1 MSVASI
7 TAAVSQWPTRIGDW
21 FRRRTRSGG
30 RTTSS
35 RSSRLPHASA
45 TSAGEFDMTMLWV
58 IAMLVAVGL
67 LMVYSSSIASAS
79 ESKFT
84 RFSPTYFFGRQCV
97 FVLIGSVLAL
107 FVFDTSVRTWER
119 IAPYVFFVA
128 LALVILV
135 LIPGIGRV
143 VNGAR
148 RWIPVGPFS
157 LQPSELMKFAMVL
170 FAARYA
176 VTKVNVL
183 HAAQPLNQ
191 SLLRGL
197 GPFLLIALLVSVAL
211 LREPDFGATLV
222 VLSTGLLIL
231 FMAGLDHRLVMPVV
245 LLGLIAAIALV
256 WLEPY
261 RLERIFGFLDPWKEE
276 FGKGYQLT
284 QSLMA
289 IGRGGLFGLGLG
301 AGVSKHYYLPE
312 AHTDFIL
319 AVTAEELG
327 LVGVCVVIG
336 AFAWLTWRA
345 FAIGREARQL
355 EQPFAALVA
364 QGIGTLFGIQSLIN
378 IAVNMGFAPTKG
390 LTLPLMSYGGS
401 GMVASLITLSVL
413 LRIDWENRRLSRGF
427 KV

>member
-1 MSVASI
+1 MAQSSI
-7 TAAVSQWPTRIGDW
+7 VSNLGRWPTHARAW
-21 FRRRTRSGG
+21 MSSLFKPNAAPTTRG
-30 RTTSS
+30 
-35 RSSRLPHASA
+35 ASLS
-45 TSAGEFDMTMLWV
+45 TDEFDLKIIWV
-58 IAMLVAVGL
+58 AALLVALGL

-79 ESKFT
+79 ESRFT
-84 RFSPTYFFGRQCV
+84 RYSPTYFFSRQCL
-97 FVLIGSVLAL
+97 FVLIGAVLAL
-107 FVFDTSVRTWER
+107 FVFDTSLKTWER
-119 IAPYVFFVA
+119 IAPMVFIVA
-128 LALVILV
+128 CVLIVAV
-135 LIPGIGRV
+135 LIPHVGRK
-143 VNGAR
+143 VNGAM
-148 RWIPVGPFS
+148 RWIPLGPFS
-157 LQPSELMKFAMVL
+157 LQPSELMKLAMVL

-176 VTKVNVL
+176 VTKADVL
-183 HAAQPLNQ
+183 HAAQPLKQ
-191 SLLRGL
+191 SLLQGL
-197 GPFLLIALLVSVAL
+197 GPFLLIALVVSAVL

-231 FMAGLDHRLVMPVV
+231 FMAGLDHRLVLPVV
-245 LLGLIAAIALV
+245 VLGLIAAVALV

-289 IGRGGLFGLGLG
+289 IGRGGIFGLGLG

-327 LVGVCVVIG
+327 LVGVFGVVG
-336 AFAWLTWRA
+336 AYAWLTWRA
-345 FAIGREARQL
+345 FAIGKEARRL

-401 GMVASLITLSVL
+401 GMIASLVTLSVL
-413 LRIDWENRRLSRGF
+413 VRVDWENRRLLRGF

>member
-1 MSVASI
+1 MMTLKSVGALPREWS
-7 TAAVSQWPTRIGDW
+7 TRFSAMMTPGTSRAKPRGAVS
-21 FRRRTRSGG
+21 
-30 RTTSS
+30 
-35 RSSRLPHASA
+35 
-45 TSAGEFDMTMLWV
+45 GEFDIAMLWV
-58 IAMLVAVGL
+58 VALLVAVGL

-79 ESKFT
+79 ESRFT
-84 RFSPTYFFGRQCV
+84 RSSATYFLFRQSL
-97 FVLIGSVLAL
+97 FALIGAVLAL
-107 FVFDTSVRTWER
+107 FVFDTSLRTWER
-119 IAPYVFFVA
+119 ITPYVFGVA
-128 LALVILV
+128 LLLILLV
-135 LIPGIGRV
+135 LIPGIGRK
-143 VNGAR
+143 VNGAS
-148 RWIPVGPFS
+148 RWIGLGPFG
-157 LQPSELMKFAMVL
+157 LQPSELMKLTMVL

-176 VTKVNVL
+176 VTKRDLL
-183 HAAQPLNQ
+183 HAAQPITQ
-191 SLLRGL
+191 SLMKGL
-197 GPFLLIALLVSVAL
+197 GPFLLIALLVSVLL
-211 LREPDFGATLV
+211 LREPDFGATMV

-231 FMAGLDHRLVMPVV
+231 FMAGLDYRLVLPVV
-245 LLGLIAAIALV
+245 VVGLAAAVALV

-289 IGRGGLFGLGLG
+289 IGRGGIFGLGLG

-327 LVGVCVVIG
+327 LVGVFIVIG
-336 AFAWLTWRA
+336 AYAWLVWRA

-401 GMVASLITLSVL
+401 GMIMSLVTLSVL

>member
-1 MSVASI
+1 MSAGGGIGSRLAGAWSTWRASLPWQQSGGARTGRHRGAA
-7 TAAVSQWPTRIGDW
+7 TAA
-21 FRRRTRSGG
+21 
-30 RTTSS
+30 
-35 RSSRLPHASA
+35 
-45 TSAGEFDMTMLWV
+45 EFDATLIWV
-58 IAMLVAVGL
+58 VALLVAIGL

-79 ESKFT
+79 ESRMT
-84 RFSPTYFFGRQCV
+84 RGSSTYFLLRQCM
-97 FVLIGSVLAL
+97 FVVIGVVLAL
-107 FVFDTSVRTWER
+107 FVFDTPVRTWER
-119 IAPYVFFVA
+119 IAPVVFVIACVLIVA
-128 LALVILV
+128 V
-135 LIPGIGRV
+135 LIPGIGRK

-148 RWIPVGPFS
+148 RWIPLGPFS
-157 LQPSELMKFAMVL
+157 LQPSEIMKFAMIL

-176 VTKVNVL
+176 VTKAAVI
-183 HAAQPLNQ
+183 HAAQPIKQ
-191 SLLRGL
+191 SLVNGL
-197 GPFLLIALLVSVAL
+197 GPFLLIALAVSVVL

-231 FMAGLDHRLVMPVV
+231 FMAGLDHRLVLPVV
-245 LLGLIAAIALV
+245 VVGLVAAVALV
-256 WLEPY
+256 WFEPY
-261 RLERIFGFLDPWKEE
+261 RLERFFGFIDPWKEE
-276 FGKGYQLT
+276 FGSGYQLT

-289 IGRGGLFGLGLG
+289 IGRGGILGLGLG

-327 LVGVCVVIG
+327 LIGVCLVVG

-345 FAIGREARQL
+345 FAIGREARRL

-401 GMVASLITLSVL
+401 GMIASLVTLSVL
-413 LRIDWENRRLSRGF
+413 LRIDWENRRLDRGF

>member
-1 MSVASI
+1 MMTLKHIGGLLRDLAARFSAMLNPATPRATQRGAAS
-7 TAAVSQWPTRIGDW
+7 
-21 FRRRTRSGG
+21 
-30 RTTSS
+30 
-35 RSSRLPHASA
+35 
-45 TSAGEFDMTMLWV
+45 GEFDIAMLWV
-58 IAMLVAVGL
+58 VALLVAVGL

-79 ESKFT
+79 ESRFT
-84 RFSPTYFFGRQCV
+84 RSSATYYLLRQCL
-97 FVLIGSVLAL
+97 FVVIGAVVSL
-107 FVFDTSVRTWER
+107 FVFDTSMRTWER
-119 IAPYVFFVA
+119 IAPYVFGFSV
-128 LALVILV
+128 LLLVLV
-135 LIPGIGRV
+135 LIPGIGRK
-143 VNGAR
+143 VNGAS
-148 RWIPVGPFS
+148 RWIGLGPFG
-157 LQPSELMKFAMVL
+157 LQPSELMKLAMVL

-176 VTKVNVL
+176 VTKRDVL
-183 HAAQPLNQ
+183 HAAQPLKQ
-191 SLLRGL
+191 SLLKGL
-197 GPFLLIALLVSVAL
+197 GPFLLLALLVSVLL
-211 LREPDFGATLV
+211 LREPDFGATMV

-231 FMAGLDHRLVMPVV
+231 FMAGLDYRLVMPVV
-245 LLGLIAAIALV
+245 VVGLVAAVALV

-289 IGRGGLFGLGLG
+289 IGRGGIFGLGLG

-327 LVGVCVVIG
+327 LIGVFIVIG
-336 AFAWLTWRA
+336 AYAWLVWRA

-401 GMVASLITLSVL
+401 GMIASLVTLSVL
-413 LRIDWENRRLSRGF
+413 LRIDWENRRLARGF
-427 KV
+427 KI

>member
-1 MSVASI
+1 MALKSLAAWQRDWSDRVAAS
-7 TAAVSQWPTRIGDW
+7 TSPTP
-21 FRRRTRSGG
+21 
-30 RTTSS
+30 S
-35 RSSRLPHASA
+35 RSAAS
-45 TSAGEFDMTMLWV
+45 SAASSEFDVKMLWV
-58 IAMLVAVGL
+58 VALLVAVGL

-79 ESKFT
+79 ESRFT
-84 RFSPTYFFGRQCV
+84 RLSSTYFLFRQCL
-97 FVLIGSVLAL
+97 FVLIGAVLAL
-107 FVFDTSVRTWER
+107 FVFDTSLRSWER
-119 IAPYVFFVA
+119 IAPYVFGI
-128 LALVILV
+128 ALVMVLLV
-135 LIPGIGRV
+135 LIPGIGRK
-143 VNGAR
+143 VNGAS
-148 RWIPVGPFS
+148 RWIPLGPFS
-157 LQPSELMKFAMVL
+157 LQPSELMKFAMVI

-176 VTKVNVL
+176 VTKVDLL
-183 HAAQPLNQ
+183 HAAQPLKQ
-191 SLLRGL
+191 SLLKGL
-197 GPFLLIALLVSVAL
+197 GPFLLIALLVSVLL
-211 LREPDFGATLV
+211 LREPDFGATMV

-231 FMAGLDHRLVMPVV
+231 FMAGLDHRLVLPVV
-245 LLGLIAAIALV
+245 VIGLVAAVALV

-289 IGRGGLFGLGLG
+289 IGRGGIFGLGLG

-327 LVGVCVVIG
+327 LLGVFVIIG
-336 AFAWLTWRA
+336 AYGWLVWRA
-345 FAIGREARQL
+345 FAIGREARHL
-355 EQPFAALVA
+355 EQTFSALVA

-401 GMVASLITLSVL
+401 GMIASLVTLSVL
-413 LRIDWENRRLSRGF
+413 LRIDWENRRLARGF

>member
-1 MSVASI
+1 MSVVSI
-7 TAAVSQWPTRIGDW
+7 TSAVLQWPARVGSW
-21 FRRRTRSGG
+21 FRQRAGMSTGG

-35 RSSRLPHASA
+35 RSSAASV
-45 TSAGEFDMTMLWV
+45 GEFDITMLWV

-84 RFSPTYFFGRQCV
+84 RFSPTYFFVRQCL

-119 IAPYVFFVA
+119 IAPYVFVIA
-128 LALVILV
+128 LVLVILV

-148 RWIPVGPFS
+148 RWIPLGPFS

-183 HAAQPLNQ
+183 HAAQPLKQ
-191 SLLRGL
+191 SLLQGL

-245 LLGLIAAIALV
+245 VLGLIAAIALV

-327 LVGVCVVIG
+327 LVGVFVVVG

>member
-1 MSVASI
+1 MAQSSI
-7 TAAVSQWPTRIGDW
+7 LLAVGQWPMRVGAWMSSLLKPGAAPTTRG
-21 FRRRTRSGG
+21 
-30 RTTSS
+30 
-35 RSSRLPHASA
+35 ASVN
-45 TSAGEFDMTMLWV
+45 TDEFDLKIIWV
-58 IAMLVAVGL
+58 AALLVALGL

-79 ESKFT
+79 ESRFT
-84 RFSPTYFFGRQCV
+84 RYSPTYFFSRQCL
-97 FVLIGSVLAL
+97 FVLIGAVLAL
-107 FVFDTSVRTWER
+107 FVFDTSLKTWER
-119 IAPYVFFVA
+119 IAPVVFIVA
-128 LALVILV
+128 SVLIVAV
-135 LIPGIGRV
+135 LIPHVGRK
-143 VNGAR
+143 VNGAM
-148 RWIPVGPFS
+148 RWIPLGPFS
-157 LQPSELMKFAMVL
+157 LQPSELMKLAMVL

-176 VTKVNVL
+176 VNKADVL
-183 HAAQPLNQ
+183 HAAQPLKQ
-191 SLLRGL
+191 SLLKGL
-197 GPFLLIALLVSVAL
+197 GPFLLIALVVSALL

-231 FMAGLDHRLVMPVV
+231 FMAGLDHRLVLPVV
-245 LLGLIAAIALV
+245 VLGLVAAIALV

-289 IGRGGLFGLGLG
+289 IGRGGIFGLGLG

-327 LVGVCVVIG
+327 LVGVFVVVG

-345 FAIGREARQL
+345 FAIGKEARRL

-401 GMVASLITLSVL
+401 GMIASLVTLSVL
-413 LRIDWENRRLSRGF
+413 VRIDWENRRLLRGF

>member
-1 MSVASI
+1 MTLKRVGALPRKW
-7 TAAVSQWPTRIGDW
+7 AVRLGALMTPGTTRAKPRGSG
-21 FRRRTRSGG
+21 RS
-30 RTTSS
+30 
-35 RSSRLPHASA
+35 
-45 TSAGEFDMTMLWV
+45 EFDVAMLWV
-58 IAMLVAVGL
+58 VALLVAVGL

-79 ESKFT
+79 ESRLT
-84 RFSPTYFFGRQCV
+84 RSSATYFLSRQCL

-107 FVFDTSVRTWER
+107 FVFDTSLRTWER
-119 IAPYVFFVA
+119 IAPYVFGAA
-128 LALVILV
+128 LLMILLV
-135 LIPGIGRV
+135 LIPGIGRK
-143 VNGAR
+143 VNGAS
-148 RWIPVGPFS
+148 RWIPLGPFS
-157 LQPSELMKFAMVL
+157 LQPSELMKLAMVL

-176 VTKVNVL
+176 VTKRDLL
-183 HAAQPLNQ
+183 HAAQPLKQ
-191 SLLRGL
+191 SLLKGL
-197 GPFLLIALLVSVAL
+197 GPFLLLALLVSVLL
-211 LREPDFGATLV
+211 LREPDFGATMV

-231 FMAGLDHRLVMPVV
+231 FMAGLDYRLVLPVV
-245 LLGLIAAIALV
+245 ILGLIAAVALV

-289 IGRGGLFGLGLG
+289 IGRGGIFGLGLG

-327 LVGVCVVIG
+327 LVGVFIIIG
-336 AFAWLTWRA
+336 AYAWLVWRA
-345 FAIGREARQL
+345 FSIGREARQL

-401 GMVASLITLSVL
+401 GMIASLVTLSVL
-413 LRIDWENRRLSRGF
+413 LRIDWENRRLARGF

>member
-1 MSVASI
+1 MAQNSI
-7 TAAVSQWPTRIGDW
+7 VSSLGQWPTRAGVW
-21 FRRRTRSGG
+21 LSSLFKPSAAPTTRG
-30 RTTSS
+30 TSVS
-35 RSSRLPHASA
+35 
-45 TSAGEFDMTMLWV
+45 TDEFDLKIIWV
-58 IAMLVAVGL
+58 AALLVALGL

-79 ESKFT
+79 ESRFT
-84 RFSPTYFFGRQCV
+84 RYSPTYFFSRQCL
-97 FVLIGSVLAL
+97 FVLIGAVLAL
-107 FVFDTSVRTWER
+107 FVFDTSLKTWER
-119 IAPYVFFVA
+119 IAPMVFIVA
-128 LALVILV
+128 CVLIVAV
-135 LIPGIGRV
+135 LIPHVGRK
-143 VNGAR
+143 VNGAM
-148 RWIPVGPFS
+148 RWIPLGPFS
-157 LQPSELMKFAMVL
+157 LQPSELMKLAMVL

-176 VTKVNVL
+176 VNKVDVL
-183 HAAQPLNQ
+183 HAAQPLKQ
-191 SLLRGL
+191 SLLKGL
-197 GPFLLIALLVSVAL
+197 GPFLLIALIVSALL

-231 FMAGLDHRLVMPVV
+231 FMAGLDHRLVLPVV
-245 LLGLIAAIALV
+245 VIGLVAAVALV

-289 IGRGGLFGLGLG
+289 IGRGGIFGLGLG

-327 LVGVCVVIG
+327 LVGVFVVVG

-345 FAIGREARQL
+345 FAIGKEARRL

-401 GMVASLITLSVL
+401 GMIASLVTLSVL
-413 LRIDWENRRLSRGF
+413 VRVDWENRRLLRGF

>member
-1 MSVASI
+1 MAQSSI
-7 TAAVSQWPTRIGDW
+7 LFTVTQWPVRAGAWMSSLFKPGAAPTTRG
-21 FRRRTRSGG
+21 
-30 RTTSS
+30 
-35 RSSRLPHASA
+35 ASVS
-45 TSAGEFDMTMLWV
+45 TDEFDLKIIWV
-58 IAMLVAVGL
+58 VALLVALGL

-79 ESKFT
+79 ESRFT
-84 RFSPTYFFGRQCV
+84 RYSPTYFFSRQCL
-97 FVLIGSVLAL
+97 FVLIGAVLAL
-107 FVFDTSVRTWER
+107 FVFDTSMKTWER
-119 IAPYVFFVA
+119 IAPMVFIVA
-128 LALVILV
+128 CVLIVAV
-135 LIPGIGRV
+135 LIPHVGRK
-143 VNGAR
+143 VNGAM
-148 RWIPVGPFS
+148 RWIPLGPFS
-157 LQPSELMKFAMVL
+157 LQPSELMKLAMVL

-176 VTKVNVL
+176 VTKADVL
-183 HAAQPLNQ
+183 HAAQPLKQ
-191 SLLRGL
+191 SVLKGL
-197 GPFLLIALLVSVAL
+197 GPFLLIALVVSALL

-231 FMAGLDHRLVMPVV
+231 FMAGLDHRVVLPVL
-245 LLGLIAAIALV
+245 LLGLCSAVALV

-261 RLERIFGFLDPWKEE
+261 RLDRILPFLDPWKEE

-289 IGRGGLFGLGLG
+289 IGRGGIFGLGLG

-319 AVTAEELG
+319 AVAAEELG
-327 LVGVCVVIG
+327 LIGVFVIVG

-345 FAIGREARQL
+345 FAIGKEARRL

-364 QGIGTLFGIQSLIN
+364 QGIGTLFGIQALIN

-401 GMVASLITLSVL
+401 GMIASLVTLSVL
-413 LRIDWENRRLSRGF
+413 LRVDWENRRLLRGF

>member
-1 MSVASI
+1 MSVVGMTS
-7 TAAVSQWPTRIGDW
+7 AVSQWPTRIGDW
-21 FRRRTRSGG
+21 FRQRAGMSTGG

-35 RSSRLPHASA
+35 RSSTASV
-45 TSAGEFDMTMLWV
+45 GEFDVSMLWV

-84 RFSPTYFFGRQCV
+84 RLSPTYFFARQCL

-119 IAPYVFFVA
+119 IAPYVFIIAVV
-128 LALVILV
+128 LVILV

-148 RWIPVGPFS
+148 RWIPLGPFS

-183 HAAQPLNQ
+183 HAAQPLKQ
-191 SLLRGL
+191 SLLKGL

-245 LLGLIAAIALV
+245 VLGLIAAIALV

-327 LVGVCVVIG
+327 LVGVFVVVG

-345 FAIGREARQL
+345 FAIGREARLL

>member
-1 MSVASI
+1 MMTLKRVGALPRQWAARFSAKMKPG
-7 TAAVSQWPTRIGDW
+7 TARKTPRGAAI
-21 FRRRTRSGG
+21 
-30 RTTSS
+30 
-35 RSSRLPHASA
+35 
-45 TSAGEFDMTMLWV
+45 GEFDTTILWV
-58 IAMLVAVGL
+58 VALLVAVGL

-79 ESKFT
+79 ESRFT
-84 RFSPTYFFGRQCV
+84 RSSATYFLSRQCL

-107 FVFDTSVRTWER
+107 FVFDTSMRTWER
-119 IAPYVFFVA
+119 IAPYVFGIAVLLIA
-128 LALVILV
+128 LV
-135 LIPGIGRV
+135 LIPGIGRK
-143 VNGAR
+143 VNGAS
-148 RWIPVGPFS
+148 RWIPLGPFS
-157 LQPSELMKFAMVL
+157 LQPSELMKLAMVL

-176 VTKVNVL
+176 VTKRDLL
-183 HAAQPLNQ
+183 HAAQPLKQ
-191 SLLRGL
+191 SLLKGL
-197 GPFLLIALLVSVAL
+197 GPFLLLALLVSVL
-211 LREPDFGATLV
+211 LLGEPDFGATMV

-231 FMAGLDHRLVMPVV
+231 FMAGLDYRLVLPVV
-245 LLGLIAAIALV
+245 VLGLIAAVALV

-289 IGRGGLFGLGLG
+289 IGRGGIFGLGLG

-327 LVGVCVVIG
+327 LVGVFIVIG
-336 AFAWLTWRA
+336 AYAWLVWRA

-401 GMVASLITLSVL
+401 GMIASLVTLSVL
-413 LRIDWENRRLSRGF
+413 LRIDWENRRLARGF

>member
-1 MSVASI
+1 MSSLFKPNAAPTTRGASLS
-7 TAAVSQWPTRIGDW
+7 TD
-21 FRRRTRSGG
+21 
-30 RTTSS
+30 
-35 RSSRLPHASA
+35 
-45 TSAGEFDMTMLWV
+45 EFDLKIIWV
-58 IAMLVAVGL
+58 AVLLVALGL

-79 ESKFT
+79 ESRFT
-84 RFSPTYFFGRQCV
+84 RYSPTYFFSRQCL
-97 FVLIGSVLAL
+97 FVLIGAVLAL
-107 FVFDTSVRTWER
+107 FVFDTSLKTWER
-119 IAPYVFFVA
+119 IAPLVFIVA
-128 LALVILV
+128 CVLIVAV
-135 LIPGIGRV
+135 LIPHVGRK
-143 VNGAR
+143 VNGAM
-148 RWIPVGPFS
+148 RWIPLGPFS
-157 LQPSELMKFAMVL
+157 LQPSELMKLAMVL

-176 VTKVNVL
+176 VTKADVL
-183 HAAQPLNQ
+183 HAAQPLKQ
-191 SLLRGL
+191 SLLQGL
-197 GPFLLIALLVSVAL
+197 GPFLLIALVVSALL

-231 FMAGLDHRLVMPVV
+231 FMAGLDHRLVLPVV
-245 LLGLIAAIALV
+245 VLGLIAAVALV

-289 IGRGGLFGLGLG
+289 IGRGGIFGLGLG

-327 LVGVCVVIG
+327 LVGVFFVVG
-336 AFAWLTWRA
+336 AYAWLTWRA
-345 FAIGREARQL
+345 FAIGKEARRL

-401 GMVASLITLSVL
+401 GMIASLVTLSVL
-413 LRIDWENRRLSRGF
+413 VRVDWENRRLLRGF

>member
-1 MSVASI
+1 MMTLRSVGALPRTWVARLSAMM
-7 TAAVSQWPTRIGDW
+7 TPETTRAKARGAVS
-21 FRRRTRSGG
+21 
-30 RTTSS
+30 
-35 RSSRLPHASA
+35 
-45 TSAGEFDMTMLWV
+45 GEFDIAMLWV
-58 IAMLVAVGL
+58 IALLVAVGL

-79 ESKFT
+79 ESRFT
-84 RFSPTYFFGRQCV
+84 RSSATYFLFRQSL

-107 FVFDTSVRTWER
+107 FVFDTSLRTWER
-119 IAPYVFFVA
+119 IAPYVFGVA
-128 LALVILV
+128 FLLILIV
-135 LIPGIGRV
+135 LIPGIGRK
-143 VNGAR
+143 VNGAS
-148 RWIPVGPFS
+148 RWIPLGPFS
-157 LQPSELMKFAMVL
+157 LQPSELMKLAMVL

-176 VTKVNVL
+176 VTKRDLL
-183 HAAQPLNQ
+183 HAAQPLTQ
-191 SLLRGL
+191 SLLKGL
-197 GPFLLIALLVSVAL
+197 GPFLLIALLVSVLL
-211 LREPDFGATLV
+211 LREPDFGATMV

-231 FMAGLDHRLVMPVV
+231 FMAGLDYRLVLPVV
-245 LLGLIAAIALV
+245 VLGLIAAVALV

-289 IGRGGLFGLGLG
+289 IGRGGIFGLGLG

-327 LVGVCVVIG
+327 LVGVFIVIG
-336 AFAWLTWRA
+336 AYAWLVWRA

-401 GMVASLITLSVL
+401 GMIASLVTLSVL
-413 LRIDWENRRLSRGF
+413 LRIDWENRRLARGF

>member
-1 MSVASI
+1 MALKSLAAWQRDWSDRVAAS
-7 TAAVSQWPTRIGDW
+7 TSPTP
-21 FRRRTRSGG
+21 
-30 RTTSS
+30 S
-35 RSSRLPHASA
+35 RSAAS
-45 TSAGEFDMTMLWV
+45 SAASSEFDVKMLWV
-58 IAMLVAVGL
+58 VALLVAVGL

-79 ESKFT
+79 ESRFT
-84 RFSPTYFFGRQCV
+84 RLSSTYFLFRQCL
-97 FVLIGSVLAL
+97 FVLIGAVLAL
-107 FVFDTSVRTWER
+107 FVFDTSLRTWER
-119 IAPYVFFVA
+119 IAPYVFGI
-128 LALVILV
+128 ALVMVLLV
-135 LIPGIGRV
+135 LIPGIGRK
-143 VNGAR
+143 VNGAS
-148 RWIPVGPFS
+148 RWIPLGPFS
-157 LQPSELMKFAMVL
+157 LQPSELMKFAMVI

-176 VTKVNVL
+176 VTKVDLL
-183 HAAQPLNQ
+183 HAAQPLKQ
-191 SLLRGL
+191 SLLKGL
-197 GPFLLIALLVSVAL
+197 GPFLLIALLVSVLL
-211 LREPDFGATLV
+211 LREPDFGATMV

-231 FMAGLDHRLVMPVV
+231 FMAGLDHRLVLPVV
-245 LLGLIAAIALV
+245 VIGLVAAVALV

-289 IGRGGLFGLGLG
+289 IGRGGIFGLGLG

-327 LVGVCVVIG
+327 LLGVFVIIG
-336 AFAWLTWRA
+336 AYGWLVWRA
-345 FAIGREARQL
+345 FAIGREARHL
-355 EQPFAALVA
+355 EQPFSALVA

-401 GMVASLITLSVL
+401 GMIASLVTLSVL
-413 LRIDWENRRLSRGF
+413 LRIDWENRRLARGF

>member
-1 MSVASI
+1 MTTRNTVLSNRQWSQRL
-7 TAAVSQWPTRIGDW
+7 AAWLNPGS
-21 FRRRTRSGG
+21 TRSALAHEP
-30 RTTSS
+30 SS
-35 RSSRLPHASA
+35 
-45 TSAGEFDMTMLWV
+45 EFDVRLLWV
-58 IAMLVAVGL
+58 VTLLVAVGL

-79 ESKFT
+79 ESRFT
-84 RFSPTYFFGRQCV
+84 RLSPTYFLFRQCL
-97 FVLIGSVLAL
+97 FVLIGAVLAL

-119 IAPYVFFVA
+119 MAPYIFGVA
-128 LALVILV
+128 VLLILLV

-148 RWIPVGPFS
+148 RWIPLGPFS
-157 LQPSELMKFAMVL
+157 LQPSELMKFAMVI

-176 VTKVNVL
+176 VTKADVL
-183 HAAQPLNQ
+183 HAAQPLRQ
-191 SLLRGL
+191 SLMKGL
-197 GPFLLIALLVSVAL
+197 GPFLLIALLVSVLL
-211 LREPDFGATLV
+211 LREPDFGATMV
-222 VLSTGLLIL
+222 VLCTGLLIL
-231 FMAGLDHRLVMPVV
+231 FMAGLDHRLVLPVV
-245 LLGLIAAIALV
+245 VLGLIAAVALV

-327 LVGVCVVIG
+327 LVGVFVVIAAYG
-336 AFAWLTWRA
+336 WLVWRA

-401 GMVASLITLSVL
+401 GMIASLVTLSVL
-413 LRIDWENRRLSRGF
+413 LRIDWENRRLARGF

>member
-1 MSVASI
+1 MS
-7 TAAVSQWPTRIGDW
+7 
-21 FRRRTRSGG
+21 
-30 RTTSS
+30 
-35 RSSRLPHASA
+35 SA
-45 TSAGEFDMTMLWV
+45 TSLTTRLSGVWSAWRGALPLHRSAAASTARNRGAATPAEFDATLIWV
-58 IAMLVAVGL
+58 VALLVAIGL

-79 ESKFT
+79 ESRMT
-84 RFSPTYFFGRQCV
+84 RNSATYFLWRQCM
-97 FVLIGSVLAL
+97 FVVIGAVLAL
-107 FVFDTSVRTWER
+107 FVFDTPVRTWER
-119 IAPYVFFVA
+119 IAPIVFVIAGVLIVA
-128 LALVILV
+128 V
-135 LIPGIGRV
+135 LIPGIGRK

-148 RWIPVGPFS
+148 RWIPLGPFS
-157 LQPSELMKFAMVL
+157 LQPSEIMKFAMIL

-176 VTKVNVL
+176 VTKAAVI
-183 HAAQPLNQ
+183 HAAQPIKQ
-191 SLLRGL
+191 SLVNGL
-197 GPFLLIALLVSVAL
+197 GPFLLIALAVSVVL

-231 FMAGLDHRLVMPVV
+231 FMAGLDHRLVLPVV
-245 LLGLIAAIALV
+245 AVGLVAAVALV
-256 WLEPY
+256 WFEPY
-261 RLERIFGFLDPWKEE
+261 RLERFFGFIDPWKEE
-276 FGKGYQLT
+276 FGSGYQLT

-289 IGRGGLFGLGLG
+289 IGRGGIFGLGLG

-327 LVGVCVVIG
+327 LIGVCLVVG

-345 FAIGREARQL
+345 FAIGREARRL

-401 GMVASLITLSVL
+401 GMIASLVTLSVL
-413 LRIDWENRRLSRGF
+413 LRIDWENRRLDRGF

>member
-1 MSVASI
+1 M
-7 TAAVSQWPTRIGDW
+7 
-21 FRRRTRSGG
+21 
-30 RTTSS
+30 
-35 RSSRLPHASA
+35 
-45 TSAGEFDMTMLWV
+45 
-58 IAMLVAVGL
+58 
-67 LMVYSSSIASAS
+67 
-79 ESKFT
+79 
-84 RFSPTYFFGRQCV
+84 
-97 FVLIGSVLAL
+97 
-107 FVFDTSVRTWER
+107 FDTSVRTWER
-119 IAPYVFFVA
+119 IAPYVFVVA
-128 LALVILV
+128 VVLVIVV

-148 RWIPVGPFS
+148 RWIPLGPFS

-176 VTKVNVL
+176 VTKVSVL
-183 HAAQPLNQ
+183 HAAQPLKQ
-191 SLLRGL
+191 SLLKGL

-245 LLGLIAAIALV
+245 VLGLIAAIALV

-312 AHTDFIL
+312 AHTDFIQ
-319 AVTAEELG
+319 
-327 LVGVCVVIG
+327 
-336 AFAWLTWRA
+336 
-345 FAIGREARQL
+345 IGRAH
-355 EQPFAALVA
+355 V
-364 QGIGTLFGIQSLIN
+364 
-378 IAVNMGFAPTKG
+378 
-390 LTLPLMSYGGS
+390 
-401 GMVASLITLSVL
+401 
-413 LRIDWENRRLSRGF
+413 
-427 KV
+427 

>member
-1 MSVASI
+1 MALKSLAAWQRDWSDRVAAS
-7 TAAVSQWPTRIGDW
+7 TSPTPSSSAA
-21 FRRRTRSGG
+21 
-30 RTTSS
+30 SS
-35 RSSRLPHASA
+35 AASS
-45 TSAGEFDMTMLWV
+45 EFDVKMLWV
-58 IAMLVAVGL
+58 VALLVAVGL

-79 ESKFT
+79 ESRFT
-84 RFSPTYFFGRQCV
+84 RLSSTYFLFRQCL
-97 FVLIGSVLAL
+97 FVLIGAVLAL
-107 FVFDTSVRTWER
+107 FVFDTSLRTWER
-119 IAPYVFFVA
+119 IAPYVFGI
-128 LALVILV
+128 ALVMVLLV
-135 LIPGIGRV
+135 LIPGIGRK
-143 VNGAR
+143 VNGAS
-148 RWIPVGPFS
+148 RWIPLGPFS
-157 LQPSELMKFAMVL
+157 LQPSELMKFAMVI

-176 VTKVNVL
+176 VTKVDLL
-183 HAAQPLNQ
+183 HAAQPLKQ
-191 SLLRGL
+191 SLLKGL
-197 GPFLLIALLVSVAL
+197 GPFLLIALLVSVLL
-211 LREPDFGATLV
+211 LREPDFGATMV

-231 FMAGLDHRLVMPVV
+231 FMAGLDHRLVLPVV
-245 LLGLIAAIALV
+245 VIGLVAAVALV

-289 IGRGGLFGLGLG
+289 IGRGGIFGLGLG

-327 LVGVCVVIG
+327 LLGVFVIIG
-336 AFAWLTWRA
+336 AYGWLVWRA
-345 FAIGREARQL
+345 FAIGREARHL
-355 EQPFAALVA
+355 EQPFSALVA

-401 GMVASLITLSVL
+401 GMIASLVTLSVL
-413 LRIDWENRRLSRGF
+413 LRIDWENRRLARGF

>member
-1 MSVASI
+1 MMALKHLVAWPRDWVGRVAASMS
-7 TAAVSQWPTRIGDW
+7 P
-21 FRRRTRSGG
+21 
-30 RTTSS
+30 TSS
-35 RSSRLPHASA
+35 RRTLPNAASS
-45 TSAGEFDMTMLWV
+45 EFDVKMLWV
-58 IAMLVAVGL
+58 VALLVAVGL

-79 ESKFT
+79 ESRFT
-84 RFSPTYFFGRQCV
+84 RLSSTYFLFRQCL
-97 FVLIGSVLAL
+97 FVLIGAVLAL
-107 FVFDTSVRTWER
+107 FVFDTSLRTWER
-119 IAPYVFFVA
+119 IAPYVFGI
-128 LALVILV
+128 ALVMLLLV
-135 LIPGIGRV
+135 LIPGIGRK
-143 VNGAR
+143 VNGAS
-148 RWIPVGPFS
+148 RWIPLGPFS
-157 LQPSELMKFAMVL
+157 LQPSELMKFAMVI

-176 VTKVNVL
+176 VTKVDLL
-183 HAAQPLNQ
+183 HAAQPLRQ
-191 SLLRGL
+191 SLLKGL
-197 GPFLLIALLVSVAL
+197 GPFLLLSLLVSVLL
-211 LREPDFGATLV
+211 LREPDFGATMV

-231 FMAGLDHRLVMPVV
+231 FMAGLDHRLVLPVV
-245 LLGLIAAIALV
+245 VIGLVAAVALV

-289 IGRGGLFGLGLG
+289 IGRGGIFGLGLG

-327 LVGVCVVIG
+327 LLGVFVIIG
-336 AFAWLTWRA
+336 AYAWLVWRA
-345 FAIGREARQL
+345 FAIGREARYL
-355 EQPFAALVA
+355 ERPFSALVA

-401 GMVASLITLSVL
+401 GMIASLVTLSVL
-413 LRIDWENRRLSRGF
+413 LRIDWENRRLARGF

>member
-1 MSVASI
+1 MRAASI
-7 TAAVSQWPTRIGDW
+7 AAAVSQWPTRVGGW
-21 FRRRTRSGG
+21 LRLGSGMSVSERKTPTRS
-30 RTTSS
+30 TA
-35 RSSRLPHASA
+35 AS
-45 TSAGEFDMTMLWV
+45 TGEFDITMLWV

-84 RFSPTYFFGRQCV
+84 RFSPTYFFVRQCL
-97 FVLIGSVLAL
+97 FVLIGLVLAR
-107 FVFDTSVRTWER
+107 FVFDTPLRTWER
-119 IAPYVFFVA
+119 IAPLVFIIAVV
-128 LALVILV
+128 LVVVV
-135 LIPGIGRV
+135 LLPGIGRK

-148 RWIPVGPFS
+148 RWIPLGPFS
-157 LQPSELMKFAMVL
+157 LQPSEFMKFAMVL

-176 VTKVNVL
+176 VTKAAVL
-183 HAAQPLNQ
+183 HAAQPLRQ
-191 SLLRGL
+191 SLLKGL
-197 GPFLLIALLVSVAL
+197 GPFTLIALFVGIALLV
-211 LREPDFGATLV
+211 EPDFGATLV
-222 VLSTGLLIL
+222 VLSTGFLIL
-231 FMAGLDHRLVMPVV
+231 FMAGLDHRVV
-245 LLGLIAAIALV
+245 LPLLVLGLIAAVALV

-261 RLERIFGFLDPWKEE
+261 RLERIFGFLDPWKDE
-276 FGKGYQLT
+276 FGKGGYQLT

-289 IGRGGLFGLGLG
+289 IGRGGIFGLGIG
-301 AGVSKHYYLPE
+301 AGVSKHFYLPE

-327 LVGVCVVIG
+327 LIGVCVVIG

-345 FAIGREARQL
+345 FVIGREARQL

-401 GMVASLITLSVL
+401 GMLGSLITLSVL

>member
-1 MSVASI
+1 MSNFGFAQISDKTQDLLAQI
-7 TAAVSQWPTRIGDW
+7 SGRFGSQKPGVR
-21 FRRRTRSGG
+21 
-30 RTTSS
+30 
-35 RSSRLPHASA
+35 PVHASTA
-45 TSAGEFDMTMLWV
+45 EFDVTLLWV
-58 IAMLVAVGL
+58 VALLVAVGL

-79 ESKFT
+79 ESRFT
-84 RFSPTYFFGRQCV
+84 RSSPVYFLVRQSL
-97 FVLIGSVLAL
+97 FVVIGSVLAL
-107 FVFDTSVRTWER
+107 FVFDTSMRTWER
-119 IAPYVFFVA
+119 IAPFVFIAASV
-128 LALVILV
+128 LVLLV
-135 LIPGIGRV
+135 LIPGIGRK
-143 VNGAR
+143 VNGAS
-148 RWIPVGPFS
+148 RWIPLGPFS

-176 VTKVNVL
+176 VTKANVI
-183 HAAQPLNQ
+183 HAAQPLKQ
-191 SLLRGL
+191 SLLSGL
-197 GPFLLIALLVSVAL
+197 GPFLLIALAISVLL

-231 FMAGLDHRLVMPVV
+231 FMAGLDHRLVLPVV
-245 LLGLIAAIALV
+245 VVGLTAAVALV
-256 WLEPY
+256 WIEPY
-261 RLERIFGFLDPWKEE
+261 RLERIFGFMDPWKEE

-327 LVGVCVVIG
+327 LVGVFVVIG
-336 AFAWLTWRA
+336 AFGWLTWRA

-401 GMVASLITLSVL
+401 GMIASLVTLSVL
-413 LRIDWENRRLSRGF
+413 LRIDWENRRIARGF

>member
-1 MSVASI
+1 MMTLKRVGALPREWAARFSALMSPGSARVKPRGVA
-7 TAAVSQWPTRIGDW
+7 V
-21 FRRRTRSGG
+21 
-30 RTTSS
+30 
-35 RSSRLPHASA
+35 
-45 TSAGEFDMTMLWV
+45 GEFDSAMLWV
-58 IAMLVAVGL
+58 VALLVAVGL

-79 ESKFT
+79 ESRFT
-84 RFSPTYFFGRQCV
+84 RSSATYFLLRQSL
-97 FVLIGSVLAL
+97 FVLMGSVLAL
-107 FVFDTSVRTWER
+107 FVFDTSLRTWER
-119 IAPYVFFVA
+119 ITPYVFGIAFVMIVA
-128 LALVILV
+128 VLV
-135 LIPGIGRV
+135 PGIGRK
-143 VNGAR
+143 VNGAS
-148 RWIPVGPFS
+148 RWIPLGPFS
-157 LQPSELMKFAMVL
+157 LQPSELMKLAMVL

-176 VTKVNVL
+176 VTKRDLL
-183 HAAQPLNQ
+183 HAAQPLKQ

-197 GPFLLIALLVSVAL
+197 GPFLLVALMVSVLL
-211 LREPDFGATLV
+211 LREPDFGATMV

-231 FMAGLDHRLVMPVV
+231 FMAGLDYRLVLPVV
-245 LLGLIAAIALV
+245 VVGLVAAVALV

-289 IGRGGLFGLGLG
+289 IGRGGIFGLGLG

-327 LVGVCVVIG
+327 LVGVFIVIG
-336 AFAWLTWRA
+336 AYAWLVWRA
-345 FAIGREARQL
+345 FVIGREARQL

-401 GMVASLITLSVL
+401 GMIASLVTLSIL
-413 LRIDWENRRLSRGF
+413 LRIDWENRRLARGF

>member
-1 MSVASI
+1 MMTVKNVSLLPRAWARRF
-7 TAAVSQWPTRIGDW
+7 TALTTPDPRRVKHPMAVS
-21 FRRRTRSGG
+21 
-30 RTTSS
+30 
-35 RSSRLPHASA
+35 
-45 TSAGEFDMTMLWV
+45 GEFDVAMLWV
-58 IAMLVAVGL
+58 VALLVAVGL

-79 ESKFT
+79 ESRFT
-84 RFSPTYFFGRQCV
+84 RSSATYFLFRQCL
-97 FVLIGSVLAL
+97 FTLIGAVLAL
-107 FVFDTSVRTWER
+107 FVFDTSLRTWER
-119 IAPYVFFVA
+119 ITPYVFGIA
-128 LALVILV
+128 LLLILLV
-135 LIPGIGRV
+135 LIPGIGRK
-143 VNGAR
+143 VNGAS
-148 RWIPVGPFS
+148 RWIGLGPFG
-157 LQPSELMKFAMVL
+157 LQPSELMKLAMVL

-176 VTKVNVL
+176 VTKRDLL
-183 HAAQPLNQ
+183 HAAQPLKQ
-191 SLLRGL
+191 SLLKGL
-197 GPFLLIALLVSVAL
+197 GPFLLIALLVSVLL
-211 LREPDFGATLV
+211 LREPDFGATMV

-231 FMAGLDHRLVMPVV
+231 FMAGLDYRLVLPVV
-245 LLGLIAAIALV
+245 VLGLVAAIALV

-289 IGRGGLFGLGLG
+289 IGRGGVFGLGLG

-327 LVGVCVVIG
+327 LVGVFIVIG
-336 AFAWLTWRA
+336 AYAWLVWRA

-401 GMVASLITLSVL
+401 GMIASLVTLSVL